1 MRPWAAGR
9 GGASR
14 GGKRPLVVV
23 VAVRCVVLCCAVL
36 CWHLTLRFLEQ
47 NLSTLLIHICSFFL
61 RSLTVSC
68 SLVSADTRTVSVVV
82 AFE

>member
-1 MRPWAAGR
+1 MRPWRQPGGEGRAGE
-9 GGASR
+9 ASI
-14 GGKRPLVVV
+14 PWLVV
-23 VAVRCVVLCCAVL
+23 VAVRCAVL